1 MTHFSRQ
8 LSGLRRATVTDVLS
22 NRTSTVFVRPRV
34 TSTFGASGIIQL
46 FSLVSLVFLPA
57 CGTTGMKHLSAG
69 RSCESAQFS
78 AKSPCELES
87 GKRHIGNMVEAVYPE
102 QTSASG
108 TSRPATN
115 HKFSQSPPIG
125 SHPEIAHRSEP
136 VPHSEG
142 SVSHQNTDGVAR
154 LSRSSQNALHAA
166 PAVTSATNP
175 IRDRSFLLTSHQQEQ
190 PAEQMINDGF
200 IPAEPRVDCPPG
212 TLPGNAM
219 ETIGAGPNPD
229 LHADEYVMD
238 GGDRSSPVQ
247 TATGN
252 RYGLDSEDTVAQFAD
267 HTGAQRIRPSN
278 RVAVYSPR
286 FGSVRTVSGLETGI
300 KIDSAVGAGDYRG
313 TDSLI
318 TGSRPEANVLGSGVA
333 GLESRKRP
341 DGAETSLP
349 ASVSVEAHPAAQA
362 RKVDQGVE
370 GKRALGPVQ
379 FATFDHA
386 IVSQQARNAVVWTR
400 NQFPQISA
408 STTSAGE
415 LRASFKVQQTIGVE
429 DERKTKGDVRILKL
443 ADRETARPGD
453 TIRFT
458 IQYENTGDF
467 DVYDVKIVDNLTP
480 RLQYIADSASLDD
493 KNPGKVSVSPNG
505 EGSSVLTFTLNGP
518 LKGHASG
525 VITFEARVR

>member
-1 MTHFSRQ
+1 
-8 LSGLRRATVTDVLS
+8 
-22 NRTSTVFVRPRV
+22 
-34 TSTFGASGIIQL
+34 
-46 FSLVSLVFLPA
+46 
-57 CGTTGMKHLSAG
+57 
-69 RSCESAQFS
+69 CESAQFS

-300 KIDSAVGAGDYRG
+300 KIDSAVGAGDYR
-313 TDSLI
+313 
-318 TGSRPEANVLGSGVA
+318 
-333 GLESRKRP
+333 
-341 DGAETSLP
+341 
-349 ASVSVEAHPAAQA
+349 
-362 RKVDQGVE
+362 
-370 GKRALGPVQ
+370 
-379 FATFDHA
+379 
-386 IVSQQARNAVVWTR
+386 
-400 NQFPQISA
+400 
-408 STTSAGE
+408 
-415 LRASFKVQQTIGVE
+415 
-429 DERKTKGDVRILKL
+429 
-443 ADRETARPGD
+443 
-453 TIRFT
+453 
-458 IQYENTGDF
+458 
-467 DVYDVKIVDNLTP
+467 
-480 RLQYIADSASLDD
+480 
-493 KNPGKVSVSPNG
+493 
-505 EGSSVLTFTLNGP
+505 
-518 LKGHASG
+518 
-525 VITFEARVR
+525 